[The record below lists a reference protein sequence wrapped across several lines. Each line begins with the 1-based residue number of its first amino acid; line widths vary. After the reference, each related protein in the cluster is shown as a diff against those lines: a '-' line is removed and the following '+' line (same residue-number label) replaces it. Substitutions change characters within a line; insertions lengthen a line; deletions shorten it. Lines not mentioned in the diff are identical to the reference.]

1 MNKPDFMMEVPEVEP
16 NEKPIAT
23 PDLIP
28 LKTPELRRVE
38 QKPVAKPVPVPV
50 EKPAEIQVAKQL
62 PEKRAQHTEI
72 IYDRLPSEAL
82 QWIKPQQKKKG
93 HFALLPEDESALDAR
108 LQKDAG
114 VTAEYSKEI
123 KTKDRKSVPD
133 VTLTKD
139 NQTVCKV
146 HFKLYNKKD
155 EFNQALWYVHLF
167 FYDYSNETQM
177 SKIKDCMISFF
188 KGHDSAK
195 ILPQAY
201 PKVLPQVLPQA
212 LPQAYPKALHRR
224 HSTKKNKHKHRTN
237 HRTNHRQKLT
247 HKHAQLKRQPH
258 VA

>member
-1 MNKPDFMMEVPEVEP
+1 MNKPDFIMEVPEVEP

-28 LKTPELRRVE
+28 LKTPELRRAEPKPFVE
-38 QKPVAKPVPVPV
+38 PKPVVTEPNQ
-50 EKPAEIQVAKQL
+50 I

-82 QWIKPQQKKKG
+82 QWIKPQQRKKG

-155 EFNQALWYVHLF
+155 EFNQVLWYVHLF

-177 SKIKDCMISFF
+177 SKIKECMISFF

-195 ILPQAY
+195 VL
-201 PKVLPQVLPQA
+201 PKVL
-212 LPQAYPKALHRR
+212 PKALHRR
-224 HSTKKNKHKHRTN
+224 HSTKKNKHRVHHRN
-237 HRTNHRQKLT
+237 NHRQKLT

>member
-1 MNKPDFMMEVPEVEP
+1 MVESKPDFIMEVPEVEP
-16 NEKPIAT
+16 IEKPIAT

-28 LKTPELRRVE
+28 LKTPELRRAGL
-38 QKPVAKPVPVPV
+38 KPVDTELKPFAEP
-50 EKPAEIQVAKQL
+50 KPIAKQM
-62 PEKRAQHTEI
+62 PEKMAQHTEI

-93 HFALLPEDESALDAR
+93 HFALLPEDETALDTK

-133 VTLTKD
+133 VILTKD

-155 EFNQALWYVHLF
+155 EFDQGRWYVHLF

-177 SKIKDCMISFF
+177 NQIKECMISFF
-188 KGHDSAK
+188 KGHDLLKA
-195 ILPQAY
+195 LPQAY
-201 PKVLPQVLPQA
+201 PKA

-224 HSTKKNKHKHRTN
+224 HSTKKNKHRVHHRTN
-237 HRTNHRQKLT
+237 HRKKLT

>member
-1 MNKPDFMMEVPEVEP
+1 MDKPDFMMEVPEVEP

-28 LKTPELRRVE
+28 LKTPELRRAE
-38 QKPVAKPVPVPV
+38 PKPVTKPVPVPV
-50 EKPAEIQVAKQL
+50 PAEMQVAKQM
-62 PEKRAQHTEI
+62 PEKMVQHTEI

-139 NQTVCKV
+139 DQLVCKV

-155 EFNQALWYVHLF
+155 EFNQGRWYVHLF
-167 FYDYSNETQM
+167 FYDFLNMEQIE
-177 SKIKDCMISFF
+177 KIKECMISFF
-188 KGHDSAK
+188 KGHDLAK
-195 ILPQAY
+195 ALP
-201 PKVLPQVLPQA
+201 KVLPQA
-212 LPQAYPKALHRR
+212 LPQAHPKALYRR
-224 HSTKKNKHKHRTN
+224 HSTRKHKHKHRNN
-237 HRTNHRQKLT
+237 HRNNHRNHRQKLT
-247 HKHAQLKRQPH
+247 HKHAHLKRQQH

>member
-1 MNKPDFMMEVPEVEP
+1 MDKPDFIMEVPEVEP

-28 LKTPELRRVE
+28 LKTPELRRAEPKPFVE
-38 QKPVAKPVPVPV
+38 PKPVDTEP
-50 EKPAEIQVAKQL
+50 IAKQM

-82 QWIKPQQKKKG
+82 QWIKPQQRKKG
-93 HFALLPEDESALDAR
+93 HFALLPEDESALDAK

-177 SKIKDCMISFF
+177 SKIKECMISFF

-195 ILPQAY
+195 ILP
-201 PKVLPQVLPQA
+201 KVLPQA
-212 LPQAYPKALHRR
+212 LPQVYPKALHRR
-224 HSTKKNKHKHRTN
+224 HSTKKNKHKHHTN
-237 HRTNHRQKLT
+237 HRNNHLQKLT
-247 HKHAQLKRQPH
+247 HKHAQMKRQPH

>member
-1 MNKPDFMMEVPEVEP
+1 MNKPDFIMEVPEVEP

-28 LKTPELRRVE
+28 LKTPELRRAEPKPFVE
-38 QKPVAKPVPVPV
+38 PKPVDTEP
-50 EKPAEIQVAKQL
+50 IAKQM
-62 PEKRAQHTEI
+62 PEKMAQHTEI

-93 HFALLPEDESALDAR
+93 HFALLPNDEHALDAR

-133 VTLTKD
+133 VILTRD

-177 SKIKDCMISFF
+177 SKIKECMISFF

-195 ILPQAY
+195 VL
-201 PKVLPQVLPQA
+201 PKV
-212 LPQAYPKALHRR
+212 YPKALHRR

-237 HRTNHRQKLT
+237 HRNNHRQKLT

>member
-1 MNKPDFMMEVPEVEP
+1 MVESKPDFIMEVPEVEP
-16 NEKPIAT
+16 IEKPIAT
-23 PDLIP
+23 PDLIS
-28 LKTPELRRVE
+28 LKTPELRRAGR
-38 QKPVAKPVPVPV
+38 KPVDTELKP
-50 EKPAEIQVAKQL
+50 IAKQM
-62 PEKRAQHTEI
+62 PEKMAQHTEI

-93 HFALLPEDESALDAR
+93 HFALLPEDETALDTK

-133 VTLTKD
+133 VILTKD

-155 EFNQALWYVHLF
+155 EFDQGRWYVHLF

-177 SKIKDCMISFF
+177 NQIKECMISFF
-188 KGHDSAK
+188 KGHDLLK
-195 ILPQAY
+195 
-201 PKVLPQVLPQA
+201 A

-224 HSTKKNKHKHRTN
+224 HSTKKNKHRAHHRTN
-237 HRTNHRQKLT
+237 HRKKLT

>member
-1 MNKPDFMMEVPEVEP
+1 MNKPDFIMEVPEVEP

-28 LKTPELRRVE
+28 LKTPELRRAEPKPFVE
-38 QKPVAKPVPVPV
+38 PKPVDTEP
-50 EKPAEIQVAKQL
+50 IAKQM
-62 PEKRAQHTEI
+62 PEKMAQHTEI

-93 HFALLPEDESALDAR
+93 HFALLPNDEHALDAR

-195 ILPQAY
+195 ALPKALPQALPRAY
-201 PKVLPQVLPQA
+201 PKVLPKA
-212 LPQAYPKALHRR
+212 LPKVYPKALHRS
-224 HSTKKNKHKHRTN
+224 HSTKKNKHRVHHRN
-237 HRTNHRQKLT
+237 NHRQKLT